1 MKNEILEILT
11 SSSEYVSGQSLA
23 QSLGVTRQAVWKEIN
38 ALKKRGFKIESVP
51 NRGYRLSSMPGY
63 LVAAAVKREMRT
75 AVIGSEL
82 IVLDSVGSTNDYL
95 KQLGNGGCKNG
106 TVVAA
111 REQVGGKGRLGRV
124 WTSVKDENVMFSVLL
139 RPKMA
144 PSEVSCVT
152 PLTGLA
158 VCKALRSFTGLD
170 CKIKWPND
178 IIVGRKKLVG
188 ILTEMSAEFDAVEY
202 IVIGIGYKRQP
213 DGVPRRNRR

>member
-111 REQVGGKGRLGRV
+111 REQDSAYGACRV
-124 WTSVKDENVMFSVLL
+124 QGAKELYG
-139 RPKMA
+139 A
-144 PSEVSCVT
+144 
-152 PLTGLA
+152 
-158 VCKALRSFTGLD
+158 
-170 CKIKWPND
+170 
-178 IIVGRKKLVG
+178 
-188 ILTEMSAEFDAVEY
+188 
-202 IVIGIGYKRQP
+202 
-213 DGVPRRNRR
+213 